1 MAEAGHAGGLELRL
15 DGPNNRYVRDERLLH
30 EVTLQLGRVGIHV
43 TVNAQPKQAFFAL
56 QEARQTSFFL
66 LGWACDSGDAADA
79 LDSLAHSPVEGS
91 LGSDNAVGLRDAA
104 LDRLIDASNTS
115 SNNLER
121 TRLIQ
126 QAMTRLTSLRAFV
139 PLVVEPETVL
149 LSNRVTW
156 KAPLTFS
163 LRPED
168 LRPVP

>member
-1 MAEAGHAGGLELRL
+1 MAEAGYAGGLELRL
-15 DGPNNRYVRDERLLH
+15 DG
-30 EVTLQLGRVGIHV
+30 
-43 TVNAQPKQAFFAL
+43 
-56 QEARQTSFFL
+56 
-66 LGWACDSGDAADA
+66 
-79 LDSLAHSPVEGS
+79 LAHSPVEGS

-115 SNNLER
+115 SDNLER

-126 QAMTRLTSLRAFV
+126 QAMTRLASVRAFV
-139 PLVVEPETVL
+139 PLVVDPETVL

-163 LRPED
+163 LLPED